1 MVFVLDGARR
11 GIRNEPSPLGK
22 ASMDPAVGAATVVG
36 GDRPEVFPELGVGE
50 AGRTLAPANLVVEVA
65 APLLDL
71 AERVGAGP
79 GTLGAGKNGG
89 WSERLTP

>member
-36 GDRPEVFPELGVGE
+36 GDRPEVFPELGVG
-50 AGRTLAPANLVVEVA
+50 TLAPANLVVEVA

-79 GTLGAGKNGG
+79 GTLGAGQNGA